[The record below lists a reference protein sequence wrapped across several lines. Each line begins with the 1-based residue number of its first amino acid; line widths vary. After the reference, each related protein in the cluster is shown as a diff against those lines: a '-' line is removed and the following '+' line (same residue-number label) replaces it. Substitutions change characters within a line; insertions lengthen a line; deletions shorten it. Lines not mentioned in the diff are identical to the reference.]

1 MQVEPSKSN
10 NNKKRNEKI
19 EKGKKDNRS
28 SFKKRGKAD
37 QTNVEVSEESCD
49 PSKVYDEQ
57 LVPDYFSG
65 VNFKSLEKQFRL
77 ERARREGL
85 RWVGVVTM
93 HTRKNILVECDGYL
107 PARPDQGSEVCMQDD
122 TLVDRRVCGYTGG
135 VNDIDITDRASIAC
149 GTSRLVGS
157 IRTGSALG
165 QDNIHNKE
173 NGGNEKSMNMSKEV
187 ENSLVPEGTLI
198 RDPLLRPSSVRAAT
212 EIVTFQSP
220 VSKKKS
226 YKQKSVAAILGI
238 FGGGG
243 GGKVLHSS
251 NKEYQHLNAKPGQ
264 PMVTSI
270 SRAAGVILVSENPNL
285 QKVEEFNQK

>member
-1 MQVEPSKSN
+1 MDDERLEP
-10 NNKKRNEKI
+10 
-19 EKGKKDNRS
+19 D
-28 SFKKRGKAD
+28 D
-37 QTNVEVSEESCD
+37 
-49 PSKVYDEQ
+49 
-57 LVPDYFSG
+57 FSG

-93 HTRKNILVECDGYL
+93 RTRKNILVECDGYL

-149 GTSRLVGS
+149 GTSRLVGN
-157 IRTGSALG
+157 IRAGSALG
-165 QDNIHNKE
+165 QDIHNKE
-173 NGGNEKSMNMSKEV
+173 NGVNEKSMNMSKEV

-212 EIVTFQSP
+212 GIVTFSSP
-220 VSKKKS
+220 ISKKKS
-226 YKQKSVAAILGI
+226 YKQKSVADILGI

-251 NKEYQHLNAKPGQ
+251 NRKYQHLNAKPGQ
-264 PMVTSI
+264 PMVTSR
-270 SRAAGVILVSENPNL
+270 SRAAGVILASENPNL